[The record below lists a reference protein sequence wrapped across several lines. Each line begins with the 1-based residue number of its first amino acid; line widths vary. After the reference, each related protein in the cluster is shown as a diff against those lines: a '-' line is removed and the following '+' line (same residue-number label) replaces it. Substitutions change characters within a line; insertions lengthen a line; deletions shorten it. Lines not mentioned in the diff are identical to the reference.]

1 MLDKHLYI
9 TSTGV
14 SKTSA
19 SATFQWCTIE
29 PEYVL
34 CTHTL
39 SLKSCTAV
47 CCSLC
52 LDFDSLYKQTVIW
65 SEQCVQG
72 ELPKKVL
79 NTGQLHTV
87 TMAAHISTHAPIKL
101 GELQKNSI
109 AVLSAVNIDVH
120 WLIIMHHL
128 LLKIFRLECCV
139 LMLWMIREML
149 QIGNSGDLKEF
160 EKISVTANRVS
171 SAILRQKRSNKM
183 KPTKKSP

>member
-1 MLDKHLYI
+1 MENRMGSFWWVRNDDHLSLSVTWLLQSSDSSTQIRQNLLSPRILVNFGIVMLDKHLYI

-14 SKTSA
+14 SKTKKSA

-29 PEYVL
+29 AEYVS

-52 LDFDSLYKQTVIW
+52 LDFDSLYKQT
-65 SEQCVQG
+65 
-72 ELPKKVL
+72 KVL

-120 WLIIMHHL
+120 
-128 LLKIFRLECCV
+128 C
-139 LMLWMIREML
+139 
-149 QIGNSGDLKEF
+149 
-160 EKISVTANRVS
+160 
-171 SAILRQKRSNKM
+171 
-183 KPTKKSP
+183 

>member
-1 MLDKHLYI
+1 MENRMGSFWWVRNDDHLSLSVTWLLQSSDSSTQIRQNLLSPRILVNFGIVMLDKHLYI

-14 SKTSA
+14 SKTKKSA

-29 PEYVL
+29 AEYVL

-52 LDFDSLYKQTVIW
+52 LDFDSLYKQT
-65 SEQCVQG
+65 
-72 ELPKKVL
+72 KVL

-101 GELQKNSI
+101 GELQNNSI

-120 WLIIMHHL
+120 
-128 LLKIFRLECCV
+128 C
-139 LMLWMIREML
+139 
-149 QIGNSGDLKEF
+149 
-160 EKISVTANRVS
+160 
-171 SAILRQKRSNKM
+171 
-183 KPTKKSP
+183 

>member
-1 MLDKHLYI
+1 MENRMGSFWWVRNDDHLSLSVTWLLQSSDSSTQIRQNLLSPRILVNFGIVMLDKHLYI

-14 SKTSA
+14 SKTKKSA

-29 PEYVL
+29 AEYVL

-52 LDFDSLYKQTVIW
+52 LDFDSLYKQT
-65 SEQCVQG
+65 
-72 ELPKKVL
+72 KVL

-101 GELQKNSI
+101 GACMWTS
-109 AVLSAVNIDVH
+109 
-120 WLIIMHHL
+120 
-128 LLKIFRLECCV
+128 
-139 LMLWMIREML
+139 
-149 QIGNSGDLKEF
+149 KEF
-160 EKISVTANRVS
+160 NCSFKCC
-171 SAILRQKRSNKM
+171 
-183 KPTKKSP
+183 

>member
-1 MLDKHLYI
+1 MENRMGSFWWVRNDDHLSLSVTWLLQSSDSSTQIRQNLLSPRILVNFGIVMLDKHLYI

-14 SKTSA
+14 SKTKTSA

-29 PEYVL
+29 AEYVL

-52 LDFDSLYKQTVIW
+52 LDFDSLYKQT
-65 SEQCVQG
+65 
-72 ELPKKVL
+72 KVL

-120 WLIIMHHL
+120 
-128 LLKIFRLECCV
+128 C
-139 LMLWMIREML
+139 
-149 QIGNSGDLKEF
+149 
-160 EKISVTANRVS
+160 
-171 SAILRQKRSNKM
+171 
-183 KPTKKSP
+183 

>member
-1 MLDKHLYI
+1 MENRMGSFWWVRNDDHLSLSVTWLLQSSDSSTQIRQNLLSPRILVNFGIVMLDKHLYI

-14 SKTSA
+14 SKTKKSA
-19 SATFQWCTIE
+19 SAAFQWCTIE
-29 PEYVL
+29 AEYVL

-52 LDFDSLYKQTVIW
+52 LDFDSLYKQT
-65 SEQCVQG
+65 
-72 ELPKKVL
+72 KVL

-120 WLIIMHHL
+120 
-128 LLKIFRLECCV
+128 C
-139 LMLWMIREML
+139 
-149 QIGNSGDLKEF
+149 
-160 EKISVTANRVS
+160 
-171 SAILRQKRSNKM
+171 
-183 KPTKKSP
+183 

>member
-1 MLDKHLYI
+1 MENRMGSFWWVRNDDHLSLSVTWLLQSSDSSTQIRQNLLSPRILVNFGIVMLDKHLYI

-14 SKTSA
+14 SKTKKSA

-29 PEYVL
+29 AEYVL
-34 CTHTL
+34 CTHAL

-52 LDFDSLYKQTVIW
+52 LDFDSLYKQT
-65 SEQCVQG
+65 
-72 ELPKKVL
+72 KVL

-120 WLIIMHHL
+120 
-128 LLKIFRLECCV
+128 C
-139 LMLWMIREML
+139 
-149 QIGNSGDLKEF
+149 
-160 EKISVTANRVS
+160 
-171 SAILRQKRSNKM
+171 
-183 KPTKKSP
+183 

>member
-1 MLDKHLYI
+1 MENRMGSFWWVRNDDHLSLSVTWLLQSSDSSTQIRQNLLSPRILVNFGIVMLDKHLYI

-14 SKTSA
+14 SKTKKSA

-29 PEYVL
+29 AEYVL

-52 LDFDSLYKQTVIW
+52 LDFDSLYKQT
-65 SEQCVQG
+65 
-72 ELPKKVL
+72 KVL

-120 WLIIMHHL
+120 
-128 LLKIFRLECCV
+128 C
-139 LMLWMIREML
+139 
-149 QIGNSGDLKEF
+149 
-160 EKISVTANRVS
+160 
-171 SAILRQKRSNKM
+171 
-183 KPTKKSP
+183 